1 MRKPVTHHAALS
13 TAAALLTG
21 SAIMM
26 GAGTASATDNDPQPR
41 PTSASVSASVR
52 LGPPQDRRSEPQEQ
66 RSEQQNQRSE
76 PQSNRDR
83 RDQST
88 HNLESEADLGLV
100 PQLLRELF

>member
-26 GAGTASATDNDPQPR
+26 GAGTASAAADDHQPT
-41 PTSASVSASVR
+41 PNSASVSASVR
-52 LGPPQDRRSEPQEQ
+52 LGGPQEERSESQDRSEPQLQ
-66 RSEQQNQRSE
+66 RSESQDH
-76 PQSNRDR
+76 RDR
-83 RDQST
+83 RGHRT
-88 HNLESEADLGLV
+88 HNMESEAEPGLV